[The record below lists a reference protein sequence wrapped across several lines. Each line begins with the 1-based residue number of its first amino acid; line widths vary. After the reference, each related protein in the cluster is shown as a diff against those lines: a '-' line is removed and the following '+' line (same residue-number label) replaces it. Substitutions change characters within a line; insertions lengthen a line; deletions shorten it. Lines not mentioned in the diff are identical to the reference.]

1 MFACT
6 HCAELRL
13 KQHQEKREALQRRV
27 VAPISTIAASNTSA
41 QDGGE
46 VGEDEGIVENISPVK
61 QV

>member
-13 KQHQEKREALQRRV
+13 KQQHEKREALQRRV
-27 VAPISTIAASNTSA
+27 AEPSSTIAALNTSA

-46 VGEDEGIVENISPVK
+46 DEGTVENISPVK